1 MSDDYERPPKNFLER
16 NYVRLIGPDGTDLG
30 VVSLAEAIR
39 LGKEAGH
46 HLIEFNTKVEPTV
59 IQMLNAEQWEQHL
72 RDTQRFVN

>member
-1 MSDDYERPPKNFLER
+1 MANDDERPAKNFLER
-16 NYVRLIGPDGTDLG
+16 NYIRLIGPDGTDLG

-39 LGKEAGH
+39 LAKEAGH

-59 IQMLNAEQWEQHL
+59 VKMLNAEQYEQHL

>member
-1 MSDDYERPPKNFLER
+1 MANDDERPAKNFLER
-16 NYVRLIGPDGTDLG
+16 NYIRLIGPDGTDRG

-39 LGKEAGH
+39 LAKEAGH

-59 IQMLNAEQWEQHL
+59 IKMLNAEQYEQHL